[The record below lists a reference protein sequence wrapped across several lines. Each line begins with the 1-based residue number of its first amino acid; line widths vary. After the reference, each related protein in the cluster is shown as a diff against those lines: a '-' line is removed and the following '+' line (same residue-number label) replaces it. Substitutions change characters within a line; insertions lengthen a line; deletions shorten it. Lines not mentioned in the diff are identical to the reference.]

1 MRTNPKIISDG
12 ELDKE
17 YNLSAITV
25 ERIDLVDEPCVPKA
39 VIRIIKNKEDI
50 TVAEEKDKLELT
62 EEEQEQLE
70 KSLADAAKLIQT
82 EMGKVKDEKKKKRL
96 NLILASLKGLTKQED
111 DDDEEEE
118 EDKEKKNKVKKSD
131 GDGEEETED
140 LETVLKNEFLAE
152 IKEDLTKELKE
163 EVEKAG
169 RSISRKTASE
179 LEKIV
184 ATIKNALSSLE
195 SITKPGQQ
203 HDGPKKDEYE
213 DKYPKPKK
221 KATKKSREELDL
233 TDLQKQAKKTY
244 ELYKNDQIDDAGR
257 DEFVD
262 GLFDIMKS
270 LQEEYINEN
279 EEGGE

>member
-1 MRTNPKIISDG
+1 MRTNPKVIPDG

-39 VIRIIKNKEDI
+39 VIRIIKHKEGI
-50 TVAEEKDKLELT
+50 QVAEEKDKLELT
-62 EEEQEQLE
+62 EEEQEKLE
-70 KSLADAAKLIQT
+70 KSLAEAAKLIQE

-96 NLILASLKGLTKQED
+96 NLILASLKGLTKKE
-111 DDDEEEE
+111 DDEEEE
-118 EDKEKKNKVKKSD
+118 DDKEKKKVKKSD
-131 GDGEEETED
+131 GDGEGETED
-140 LETVLKNEFLAE
+140 LEKALKDEFLAE

-203 HDGPKKDEYE
+203 DPKKDDEYE

-221 KATKKSREELDL
+221 KKATKKSFDL
-233 TDLQKQAKKTY
+233 TMLEKQTKKTY
-244 ELYKNDQIDDAGR
+244 ELYKNDQIDDTGR

-262 GLFDIMKS
+262 DLFDIMKS
-270 LQEEYINEN
+270 MQEEYINE

>member
-1 MRTNPKIISDG
+1 MRANPKIIPDG

-17 YNLSAITV
+17 YELSAITV
-25 ERIDLVDEPCVPKA
+25 ERIDLVDEPCIPKA
-39 VIRIIKNKEDI
+39 VIRIIKNKEGMK
-50 TVAEEKDKLELT
+50 VAEEKKEGLELT
-62 EEEQEQLE
+62 EEEQEKLE
-70 KSLADAAKLIQT
+70 KSLADAAKLIQE

-96 NLILASLKGLTKQED
+96 NLILASLKGLVKAD
-111 DDDEEEE
+111 GDEEEE
-118 EDKEKKNKVKKSD
+118 DDKDKDKDAKKVKKSAD
-131 GDGEEETED
+131 DNAEED
-140 LETVLKNEFLAE
+140 LEKALKDEFLAE

-195 SITKPGQQ
+195 NITKPGQ
-203 HDGPKKDEYE
+203 HDGSKKDDEYE

-233 TDLQKQAKKTY
+233 TGLQKQAKRTY
-244 ELYKNDQIDDAGR
+244 ELYKNDQMDDDGR

-270 LQEEYINEN
+270 LQEEYINE

>member
-1 MRTNPKIISDG
+1 MRTNPKIIEDG

-39 VIRIIKNKEDI
+39 VIRIIKHKEGN
-50 TVAEEKDKLELT
+50 TVAEEKETLELT

-70 KSLADAAKLIQT
+70 KSLADAAKLIQE
-82 EMGKVKDEKKKKRL
+82 EMGKVKDEKKKRRL
-96 NLILASLKGLTKQED
+96 NLILASLKGLVKAGH
-111 DDDEEEE
+111 DDEEEE
-118 EDKEKKNKVKKSD
+118 DDKKKKNKVKKSD

-140 LETVLKNEFLAE
+140 LEKALKDEFLSE
-152 IKEDLTKELKE
+152 IKADLTKELKE

-169 RSISRKTASE
+169 RSISRKTATE

-195 SITKPGQQ
+195 SITKPGQ
-203 HDGPKKDEYE
+203 HDGPKKDEEYE

-221 KATKKSREELDL
+221 KATKKSFDL
-233 TDLQKQAKKTY
+233 SMLEKQTKKTY
-244 ELYKNDQIDDAGR
+244 ELYKNDQIDDDGR
-257 DEFVD
+257 DKFVD

-270 LQEEYINEN
+270 MQEINE